1 MAKANWFLVGEEALE
16 AKKKE
21 DALAQV
27 RKSRVVPRFWLRE
40 SEEAVIIF
48 VDDLGFFVRQH
59 QVSINN
65 SWLHYTCVK
74 DYQVCPLCQARE
86 NPMLKNIVKPS
97 FVISFFTVI
106 DTRTIRYKD
115 GTEVRNRKLLFP
127 AKGEAIEMIF
137 DLKKS
142 LGSLVGISV
151 RAKRYG
157 GNRTVNCGNS
167 FTVVSDKPVDLSKI
181 APDAH
186 IPFDY
191 EKILAPPT
199 EEELKALGL
208 YALPLGADTKVSEQD
223 IDVNPELVDL
233 LR

>member
-1 MAKANWFLVGEEALE
+1 MSKPSWFLVGEEALE

-27 RKSRVVPRFWLRE
+27 RRSRVIPRFWLRE

-48 VDDLGFFVRQH
+48 VDDLGFFVKQH

-65 SWLHYTCVK
+65 SWAQYTCVK
-74 DYQVCPLCQARE
+74 DYQVCPLCHARD
-86 NPMLKNIVKPS
+86 NPMLKNLVKPS
-97 FVISFFTVI
+97 FVVSYFTVI
-106 DTRTIRYKD
+106 DTRTIKYKD

-151 RAKRYG
+151 RVKRYG
-157 GNRTVNCGNS
+157 GSRTVNCGNS
-167 FTVVSDKPVDLSKI
+167 FTIVSDKPIDFSKI
-181 APDAH
+181 SQDAH

-191 EKILAPPT
+191 EKVLAPPT

-208 YALPLGADTKVSEQD
+208 YALPLGADTKISEQD
-223 IDVNPELVDL
+223 TKVNPDISEL